1 MSLSKDFTFA
11 FSYGEWGK
19 LLVKFLFSSVH

>member
-1 MSLSKDFTFA
+1 MFLSNDLTFV

-19 LLVKFLFSSVH
+19 LLVKFLFSSVL